1 MIENSIRLNRNDQE
15 LIINF
20 ARKIV
25 KHGMAVPAI
34 FFLEMVKYMSFI
46 GSQLMVFFG
55 PVITV
60 FIQSESFYKLTHL
73 LEERQNV
80 EFLILEIERL
90 EFDNRKRG
98 HKKNEH

>member
-1 MIENSIRLNRNDQE
+1 MIDHSMTIDPSDRQ
-15 LIINF
+15 LISNL
-20 ARKIV
+20 AQKIV
-25 KHGMAVPAI
+25 RHGMAVPAI

-60 FIQSESFYKLTHL
+60 FIQSKSFYQITHL

-80 EFLILEIERL
+80 EFLMLEIERI
-90 EFDNRKRG
+90 ESDN
-98 HKKNEH
+98 KKKESYK

>member
-1 MIENSIRLNRNDQE
+1 MDNNITNEPSDRQ
-15 LIINF
+15 LISNL
-20 ARKIV
+20 ANKIV
-25 KHGMAVPAI
+25 QHGMAVPAI

-60 FIQSESFYKLTHL
+60 FIQSESYYKITHL

-80 EFLILEIERL
+80 EFLMLEIERI
-90 EFDNRKRG
+90 ESDN
-98 HKKNEH
+98 KKKES

>member
-1 MIENSIRLNRNDQE
+1 MDNSAAISQSDRQ
-15 LIINF
+15 LISNL
-20 ARKIV
+20 AEKIV

-34 FFLEMVKYMSFI
+34 FSLEMVKYMSFI

-60 FIQSESFYKLTHL
+60 FIQSKSYYKITHL

-80 EFLILEIERL
+80 EFLMLEIERI
-90 EFDNRKRG
+90 DSDY
-98 HKKNEH
+98 KNKEI

>member
-1 MIENSIRLNRNDQE
+1 MTVSQTDRK
-15 LIINF
+15 LISDL
-20 ARKIV
+20 AEKIV

-60 FIQSESFYKLTHL
+60 FIQSKSYYKITHL

-80 EFLILEIERL
+80 EFLMLEIERI
-90 EFDNRKRG
+90 ESDN
-98 HKKNEH
+98 KKKESYK

>member
-1 MIENSIRLNRNDQE
+1 MMDNSAAISQSDSQ
-15 LIINF
+15 LISNL
-20 ARKIV
+20 AEKIV
-25 KHGMAVPAI
+25 RHGMAVPAI

-60 FIQSESFYKLTHL
+60 FVQSESYYKITHL

-80 EFLILEIERL
+80 EFLMVEIERL
-90 EFDNRKRG
+90 ESDL
-98 HKKNEH
+98 KKKES

>member
-1 MIENSIRLNRNDQE
+1 MDNSAAISQSDRQ
-15 LIINF
+15 LISNL
-20 ARKIV
+20 AEKIV

-34 FFLEMVKYMSFI
+34 FSLEMVKYMSFI

-60 FIQSESFYKLTHL
+60 FIQSKSYYKITHL

-80 EFLILEIERL
+80 EFLMVEIERL
-90 EFDNRKRG
+90 ESDL
-98 HKKNEH
+98 KKKES

>member
-1 MIENSIRLNRNDQE
+1 MMDNSAAISQSDSQ
-15 LIINF
+15 LISNL
-20 ARKIV
+20 AEKIV
-25 KHGMAVPAI
+25 RHGMAVPAV

-60 FIQSESFYKLTHL
+60 FIQSGSYYKITHL

-80 EFLILEIERL
+80 EFLMLEIERI
-90 EFDNRKRG
+90 EADN
-98 HKKNEH
+98 KKKES

>member
-1 MIENSIRLNRNDQE
+1 MEKGVTISRSDRQ
-15 LIINF
+15 LISNL
-20 ARKIV
+20 AEKIV

-34 FFLEMVKYMSFI
+34 FSLEMVKYMSFI

-60 FIQSESFYKLTHL
+60 FIQSESYYKITHL

-80 EFLILEIERL
+80 EFLMLEIERIDS
-90 EFDNRKRG
+90 DN
-98 HKKNEH
+98 KNKEI

>member
-1 MIENSIRLNRNDQE
+1 MDNSVTVSQE
-15 LIINF
+15 DRQLISNL
-20 ARKIV
+20 AEKIV

-34 FFLEMVKYMSFI
+34 FSLEMVKYMSFI

-60 FIQSESFYKLTHL
+60 FVQSKSYYKITHL

-80 EFLILEIERL
+80 EFLMLEIERI
-90 EFDNRKRG
+90 EAHN
-98 HKKNEH
+98 KKKGV

>member
-1 MIENSIRLNRNDQE
+1 MDNSVSVSQTDRQ
-15 LIINF
+15 LISDL
-20 ARKIV
+20 AEKIV

-34 FFLEMVKYMSFI
+34 FSLEMVKYMSFI

-60 FIQSESFYKLTHL
+60 FIQSESYYKITHL

-80 EFLILEIERL
+80 EFLMLEIERIDS
-90 EFDNRKRG
+90 DN
-98 HKKNEH
+98 KNKEI

>member
-1 MIENSIRLNRNDQE
+1 MMDNSAAISQSDRQ
-15 LIINF
+15 LISNL
-20 ARKIV
+20 AEKIV

-34 FFLEMVKYMSFI
+34 FSLEMVKYMSFI

-60 FIQSESFYKLTHL
+60 FIQSESYYKITHL

-80 EFLILEIERL
+80 EFLMLEIKRIDSDNKNKER
-90 EFDNRKRG
+90 
-98 HKKNEH
+98 

>member
-1 MIENSIRLNRNDQE
+1 MDNSITINPVDRK
-15 LIINF
+15 LISDL
-20 ARKIV
+20 AQKIV

-60 FIQSESFYKLTHL
+60 FIQSQSYYRISHL

-80 EFLILEIERL
+80 EFLMCDIEQI
-90 EFDNRKRG
+90 ESN
-98 HKKNEH
+98 KKKEPYE

>member
-1 MIENSIRLNRNDQE
+1 MDNSVTNSNDDRQ
-15 LIINF
+15 LISSL
-20 ARKIV
+20 AEKIV

-46 GSQLMVFFG
+46 GSQSMVFFG

-60 FIQSESFYKLTHL
+60 FIQSESYYKITHL

-80 EFLILEIERL
+80 EFLMLEIERI
-90 EFDNRKRG
+90 ESDNKM
-98 HKKNEH
+98 KES

>member
-1 MIENSIRLNRNDQE
+1 MDNSAAISQSDSQ
-15 LIINF
+15 LISNL
-20 ARKIV
+20 AEKIV
-25 KHGMAVPAI
+25 RHGMAVPAI

-60 FIQSESFYKLTHL
+60 FVQSESYYKITHL

-80 EFLILEIERL
+80 EFLMLEIERI
-90 EFDNRKRG
+90 ESDN
-98 HKKNEH
+98 KNKESYE